1 MKPWQ
6 WKIAP
11 SLKNV
16 RHLQDARTEYLY
28 FETPPLELLFAA
40 LPPVEGKGRSI
51 LTISSQDDLKYLR
64 HPRSLFGT
72 SLYMA
77 CDFNLPIPAAPIC
90 WQPAWT
96 FFLSSRSLVFVITS
110 SHAYVDFRERPE
122 CLGWHHVS
130 GAENR
135 MHRKPWKPWLSS
147 EAGFSVHA
155 FGADL
160 SPNFQRFFVGWDA
173 ALMKIEDVW
182 SGCWPWSWSFHRW
195 L

>member
-90 WQPAWT
+90 WQPALT
-96 FFLSSRSLVFVITS
+96 FFFSSRSLVFVITS

-135 MHRKPWKPWLSS
+135 MHRKPCSMAQLRGWL
-147 EAGFSVHA
+147 FSTCIWSRPQSRCPTIFLWVVTQ
-155 FGADL
+155 L
-160 SPNFQRFFVGWDA
+160 
-173 ALMKIEDVW
+173 LMKIEDVW